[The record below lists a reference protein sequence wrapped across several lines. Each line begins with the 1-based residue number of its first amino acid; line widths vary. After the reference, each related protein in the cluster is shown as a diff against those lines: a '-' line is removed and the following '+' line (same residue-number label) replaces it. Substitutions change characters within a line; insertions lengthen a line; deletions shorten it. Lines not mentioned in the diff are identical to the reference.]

1 MPNSKQSTSNQ
12 NTSNQSTSNQST
24 DTQYKPY
31 LASAYKGIQ
40 RTEYRNTAQKDQ
52 RQGQSMLA
60 RDQCGRSV
68 LPRGKIYNVCWEH
81 SDHPISNKSEK
92 ALNKRACIRENDNQ
106 LRLPLAS
113 SSNTNAWDIIEMIWA
128 FGIITSF
135 IFIPLWMFIYLLSDG
150 MRVLPEIGVILAY
163 WLIGLVVSKIL
174 YKCVFLFKQK
184 EKYIFVIFNRSTG
197 NIEFPSPDRQ
207 SLLYY
212 PFAEFNAHH
221 RTVHTQNGLP
231 QYGLTLLHYKEQIM
245 YQVILGGETGTIMH
259 WEQLQ
264 NFMDV
269 TQPLP
274 DIPSFEQFR
283 QQDKLT
289 AELDKKNNRPKDFW
303 YRVDKVFYKKVLKI
317 VLNTIDTFP
326 EGCLHYEQALK
337 KGYKVPD
344 IIITPWKHIETKL
357 PQTHLARKQLHW
369 FIRYCIEPFMVGG
382 AGGEN

>member
-1 MPNSKQSTSNQ
+1 MPKCNSSVSKQSTSKK
-12 NTSNQSTSNQST
+12 STNNKSAT
-24 DTQYKPY
+24 PHYKPY

-40 RTEYRNTAQKDQ
+40 KDEYRNTAQKEQ

-68 LPRGKIYNVCWEH
+68 LPRGKIYNLYWDH
-81 SDHPISNKSEK
+81 SDHPISYKNER
-92 ALNKRACIRENDNQ
+92 ALNKRACIREDDNNI
-106 LRLPLAS
+106 RLPLTS

-135 IFIPLWMFIYLLSDG
+135 IFIPPWTIVIFLLQGTRS
-150 MRVLPEIGVILAY
+150 LSEIGVIFAY
-163 WLIGLVVSKIL
+163 WLIGLLLSKIL

-184 EKYIFVIFNRSTG
+184 EKYVFVIFNRSTG

-245 YQVILGGETGTIMH
+245 YQVILGGDTGTIMH

-269 TQPLP
+269 TQPLA
-274 DIPSFEQFR
+274 DIPRFEQFR
-283 QQDKLT
+283 QSDKLT
-289 AELDKKNNRPKDFW
+289 AELDQKNNRPIDFW
-303 YRVDKVFYKKVLKI
+303 YRVDKTFYKKVLKI
-317 VLNTIDTFP
+317 VLKTIDAFP

-337 KGYKVPD
+337 KGYNVPD
-344 IIITPWKHIETKL
+344 IIITPWKHIDDKL
-357 PQTHLARKQLHW
+357 SQTHLARKQLHW
-369 FIRYCIEPFMVGG
+369 YFRYCIEPFMVGG
-382 AGGEN
+382 AGGEG